1 MNGITMDRIV
11 QWLRRPR
18 VRARVYAAIAVGAI
32 ALSACSN

>member
-1 MNGITMDRIV
+1 MNNMVDRIV

-32 ALSACSN
+32 VASACSRL